1 MRNIFT
7 QATKK
12 TDGSIRPGENNL
24 PYGNLSVAH
33 HNKEIAATGR
43 TTTTY
48 IITNDNN
55 DSAVAGSF
63 FLLPDPYAEIP
74 KRNPIPIAI
83 GTTGSGYQPEYDF
96 EEEEIYDQPFLH
108 TINYPIAIGTNFH
121 L

>member
-7 QATKK
+7 QLIKK
-12 TDGSIRPGENNL
+12 TDRGIRPGENNL

-63 FLLPDPYAEIP
+63 FLLPDPYCEV
-74 KRNPIPIAI
+74 KDSEDN
-83 GTTGSGYQPEYDF
+83 YLQDF
-96 EEEEIYDQPFLH
+96 ISEEEELMLYDQP
-108 TINYPIAIGTNFH
+108 IIANHSPYQI
-121 L
+121 

>member
-63 FLLPDPYAEIP
+63 FLLPDPYAEILE
-74 KRNPIPIAI
+74 KKS
-83 GTTGSGYQPEYDF
+83 GSQPDYDF
-96 EEEEIYDQPFLH
+96 EEEELEIYDQPFSL
-108 TINYPIAIGTNFH
+108 TIN
-121 L
+121 

>member
-7 QATKK
+7 QVIKK
-12 TDGSIRPGENNL
+12 TDRCIRPGENNL

-63 FLLPDPYAEIP
+63 FLLPDPYAEILE
-74 KRNPIPIAI
+74 KK
-83 GTTGSGYQPEYDF
+83 SGYQPDYDF
-96 EEEEIYDQPFLH
+96 EEEEIEIVDQPFSL
-108 TINYPIAIGTNFH
+108 TIN
-121 L
+121 